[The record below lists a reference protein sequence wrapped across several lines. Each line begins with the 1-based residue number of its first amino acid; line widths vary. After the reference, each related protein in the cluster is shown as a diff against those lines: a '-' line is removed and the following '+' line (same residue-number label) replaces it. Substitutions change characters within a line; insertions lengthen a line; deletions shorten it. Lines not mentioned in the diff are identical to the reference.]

1 MECAVAKFLVSYD
14 LVDGRDYG
22 RIIAELDRLGAVR
35 TQKSVYF
42 TDVTTESASGFLQHL
57 QRFVDADDRLMVI
70 KILDKPAYM
79 NALAGSNAWV
89 NARFP

>member
-1 MECAVAKFLVSYD
+1 MECDVAKYLVSYD
-14 LVDGRDYG
+14 LVDGRDYN

-42 TDVTTESASGFLQHL
+42 TDGNTESTAGFLQHL
-57 QRFVDADDRLMVI
+57 KQFVDSDDRLMVL
-70 KILDKPAYM
+70 KIREMPAYV
-79 NALAGSNAWV
+79 NAMAGSNAWV